1 MAKNLFIDASHPS
14 QTRVVL
20 KSENDIEDYEY
31 EGKNNNLIKNNIY
44 LGKVSR
50 IEPSLQAAFI
60 DFGRERHGFLSFNDI
75 QSDYYQIPQSD
86 IELIKKEE
94 EETRIELQKQSEIEE
109 KNLDEKDFEEKIL
122 EPENKLQISDEENQV
137 GEKNLDLKKN
147 NFPIRKKKYKIQEV
161 IKPNQVILVQVLK
174 DERGLKGAALTT
186 FISIAGKYTVL
197 MPNTPKGGGISRKI
211 FNPIERK
218 KIRQILNLID
228 IPKEMGLI
236 VRTAGS
242 NKTKNDIENDLKNSI
257 NSWEGIKKK
266 AMDSLAPSIIFQESD
281 IIKRSIRDMV
291 DDEVQNIF
299 VEGNEGYQKAKMYIK
314 QLMPKQIKKVKK
326 YRDKNPLFFKNN
338 IETKLYEIYKTEVKL
353 KSGGYLVINPTEALV
368 SIDVNSGKSIKQR
381 NVENTAFDTNLE
393 AAEEISRQIKIR
405 DLSGLI
411 IIDFIDMH
419 NFSNRRQVERKLKE
433 KCRKDRARIQIGRI
447 THFGLLEMSRQRL
460 RESNVKWVM
469 SLTNESQSFKIL
481 KLAEIKCLENKSKEI
496 LIYLNKKIL
505 DFLSKNSE
513 EDILFFQGVSPVVGG
528 TEAEATAKAAEYI
541 DQFSTEGSLAHLS
554 GGIGIDM
561 GVVDLDQP
569 LDTINPQSMRGFIKS
584 LIESAPDKKRTF
596 RDLIRNRMAG
606 QFLTGTPEQ
615 IADALEEWQQRGVDG
630 FNIVYSVTPGTF
642 MDFIDGVVPVLQSR
656 GLVQR
661 EYSPGPLREKIFGD
675 PKLPDR
681 HIGARYRQLS

>member
-1 MAKNLFIDASHPS
+1 MPKNLFIDASHPS

-50 IEPSLQAAFI
+50 IEPSLQAAFV

-75 QSDYYQIPQSD
+75 QSDYYQIPKSD

-94 EETRIELQKQSEIEE
+94 EETRIELQKQSEIIESNLEE
-109 KNLDEKDFEEKIL
+109 KDLEEKIL
-122 EPENKLQISDEENQV
+122 EPENKIEINEDENQNN
-137 GEKNLDLKKN
+137 EKNNLNKTNDVQ
-147 NFPIRKKKYKIQEV
+147 IRRKKYKIQEV

-211 FNPIERK
+211 FNPIDRK
-218 KIRQILNLID
+218 KIRQILNLIE

-242 NKTKNDIENDLKNSI
+242 NKTKNDIENDLQNSI
-257 NSWEGIKKK
+257 TSWEDIKNK
-266 AMDSLAPSIIFQESD
+266 AMESIAPSLIFEESD

-291 DDEVQNIF
+291 DDDVQNIF
-299 VEGNEGYQKAKMYIK
+299 VEGNEGYQKAKVYIK

-326 YRDKNPLFFKNN
+326 YRDKIPLFFKND
-338 IETKLYEIYKTEVKL
+338 IENKLYEIYKSEVKL

-368 SIDVNSGKSIKQR
+368 SIDVNSGKSIKQK
-381 NVENTAFDTNLE
+381 NVESTALDTNLE
-393 AAEEISRQIKIR
+393 AAEEIARQIKIR

-460 RESNVKWVM
+460 RESNVKWIM
-469 SLTNESQSFKIL
+469 SLTNESQALKVL

-496 LIYLNKKIL
+496 IIYLNKKII

-513 EDILFFQGVSPVVGG
+513 EDIVFFQKKNKIKISFKEDLEFGVNEYKIDFKTKNNKVV
-528 TEAEATAKAAEYI
+528 E
-541 DQFSTEGSLAHLS
+541 
-554 GGIGIDM
+554 
-561 GVVDLDQP
+561 
-569 LDTINPQSMRGFIKS
+569 TIQSEKIIKS
-584 LIESAPDKKRTF
+584 DTNIIKFEEKKKKF
-596 RDLIRNRMAG
+596 KK
-606 QFLTGTPEQ
+606 Q
-615 IADALEEWQQRGVDG
+615 
-630 FNIVYSVTPGTF
+630 Y
-642 MDFIDGVVPVLQSR
+642 
-656 GLVQR
+656 
-661 EYSPGPLREKIFGD
+661 
-675 PKLPDR
+675 PKNSKKK
-681 HIGARYRQLS
+681 YYKKFKKKTK

>member
-1 MAKNLFIDASHPS
+1 MPKNLFIDASHPN

-20 KSENDIEDYEY
+20 KSENEIEDYEY
-31 EGKNNNLIKNNIY
+31 EGKHNNLIKNNIY

-50 IEPSLQAAFI
+50 IEPSLQAAFV

-86 IELIKKEE
+86 IEVIKKEE

-109 KNLDEKDFEEKIL
+109 KNLEEKDLEEKIL
-122 EPENKLQISDEENQV
+122 EPENKIEISEEENQNNI
-137 GEKNLDLKKN
+137 KNSETSSN
-147 NFPIRKKKYKIQEV
+147 NYSFRKKRYKIQEV

-174 DERGLKGAALTT
+174 DERGLKGAALST

-218 KIRQILNLID
+218 KIRNILNLIE

-257 NSWEGIKKK
+257 VSWEEIKSK
-266 AMDSLAPSIIFQESD
+266 AMDSIAPSLVFEESD
-281 IIKRSIRDMV
+281 IIKRSLRDMV
-291 DDEVQNIF
+291 DDDVQSIF
-299 VEGNEGYQKAKMYIK
+299 VEGNDGYQKAKLYIK
-314 QLMPKQIKKVKK
+314 QLMPKQLKKVKK
-326 YRDKNPLFFKNN
+326 YRDKTPLFFKNN
-338 IETKLYEIYKTEVKL
+338 IEAKLYEIYKTEVKL

-368 SIDVNSGKSIKQR
+368 SIDVNSGKSIKQK
-381 NVENTAFDTNLE
+381 NVESTALDTNLE
-393 AAEEISRQIKIR
+393 AAEEIARQIKIR

-460 RESNVKWVM
+460 RESNVKWTM
-469 SLTNESQSFKIL
+469 SLTNESQALKVL

-496 LIYLNKKIL
+496 IVNLNKKVI

-513 EDILFFQGVSPVVGG
+513 EDIIFFQKKNKVKITFKEDLNFGVNDYRLEFKSK
-528 TEAEATAKAAEYI
+528 TNK
-541 DQFSTEGSLAHLS
+541 
-554 GGIGIDM
+554 
-561 GVVDLDQP
+561 
-569 LDTINPQSMRGFIKS
+569 TIENIQS
-584 LIESAPDKKRTF
+584 
-596 RDLIRNRMAG
+596 
-606 QFLTGTPEQ
+606 
-615 IADALEEWQQRGVDG
+615 
-630 FNIVYSVTPGTF
+630 
-642 MDFIDGVVPVLQSR
+642 
-656 GLVQR
+656 
-661 EYSPGPLREKIFGD
+661 EKIIKNETNIIKFEE
-675 PKLPDR
+675 KKKSFKKNFKKSAKKKYFKKYKKK
-681 HIGARYRQLS
+681 IK